1 MAQFLIRT
9 VEHLNEQAEKIPE
22 ISAVRLRVKF

>member
-9 VEHLNEQAEKIPE
+9 VEHLNKQPEEITE
-22 ISAVRLRVKF
+22 ISAVRLGVKF